1 MKNWRV
7 FITPAA
13 ERSAKKLP
21 KEVCRFVLEEFPRI
35 VRNNP
40 FIGDQLSG
48 PLDWLR
54 SFHFLSRMG
63 PYRIAYSLDSKT
75 TKIVIHYA
83 GYRGGFYEKL
93 RQVLDR

>member
-21 KEVCRFVLEEFPRI
+21 KEISRFVLEEFPNLVGR
-35 VRNNP
+35 NP
-40 FIGDQLSG
+40 FVGDQLSG

-54 SFHFLSRMG
+54 SFHFSSRMG

-75 TKIVIHYA
+75 NKIIIHYA
-83 GYRGGFYEKL
+83 GYRSGFYEKL
-93 RQVLDR
+93 KQALAG